1 MHLWH
6 PECAG
11 IPLPPPPTTAHNIS
25 RLIWN
30 LLRRI
35 LQILP
40 AMSLQLLLP
49 LRQPAR
55 QRPPGIPFHRRHHAL
70 PRRGLLRQRLP
81 IPQSRSI
88 LHAAPIAP
96 KHFPTPYPPLIFW
109 KQLRH
114 STGLPC
120 VGLNG
125 TVVSAPHSEH
135 VVRVSGRTLDP
146 VARFALHTLQ
156 RFGSFVNCFSWKN
169 SCSPAVNTN
178 SFPQST
184 HFKLRSVNSIS
195 GFPEFTRRK
204 PRRLQ
209 GPIRSSGTNLHGH
222 DGARAKGI
230 VFGVQSATKPHGQ
243 PKRPAQNGEEQ
254 CRLLLRFT
262 TGKTQQTFPEFRPL
276 HHTPLVGGGCLLLC
290 LSLAGQELILFLARL
305 LAIPLACQCFLH
317 ALLLTGLQVV
327 GVTFDFL
334 DDVFLLYLPLKP
346 AESILKRLAFLYA
359 NLCQINTPPIL
370 PKWLFPAYG
379 ILRFSANCIPVFS
392 SPFPP
397 CTGQP
402 PSPLRYTGASVTTPA
417 PNFVQENPP

>member
-1 MHLWH
+1 
-6 PECAG
+6 
-11 IPLPPPPTTAHNIS
+11 
-25 RLIWN
+25 
-30 LLRRI
+30 
-35 LQILP
+35 
-40 AMSLQLLLP
+40 MSLQLLLP

-114 STGLPC
+114 NTGRPC

-135 VVRVSGRTLDP
+135 VVRVSGRTRDP

-195 GFPEFTRRK
+195 GFPEFTRRT
-204 PRRLQ
+204 PRLLQ
-209 GPIRSSGTNLHGH
+209 GADSLVWNKLAWSRRGPSQRNCIWRTVGH
-222 DGARAKGI
+222 QTTWPTK
-230 VFGVQSATKPHGQ
+230 AT
-243 PKRPAQNGEEQ
+243 
-254 CRLLLRFT
+254 C
-262 TGKTQQTFPEFRPL
+262 
-276 HHTPLVGGGCLLLC
+276 
-290 LSLAGQELILFLARL
+290 
-305 LAIPLACQCFLH
+305 
-317 ALLLTGLQVV
+317 
-327 GVTFDFL
+327 
-334 DDVFLLYLPLKP
+334 
-346 AESILKRLAFLYA
+346 
-359 NLCQINTPPIL
+359 
-370 PKWLFPAYG
+370 PKWGRTVPPVTTFHY
-379 ILRFSANCIPVFS
+379 RQNSANIP
-392 SPFPP
+392 
-397 CTGQP
+397 
-402 PSPLRYTGASVTTPA
+402 
-417 PNFVQENPP
+417 